1 MNFEYALGYLEDMQR
16 ILTQYRFIFSREM
29 SEANGMA
36 ILALEK
42 QIPREAI
49 CVQKYP
55 YPMYDCPVCRTPVD
69 KDTIYCKCCGQLIA
83 ERDGE

>member
-1 MNFEYALGYLEDMQR
+1 MNFEYALGSLEDMQR

-29 SEANGMA
+29 AEANSMA
-36 ILALEK
+36 ISALEK

-55 YPMYDCPVCRTPVD
+55 SPIYDCPVCKTPVD
-69 KDTIYCKCCGQLIA
+69 KDTIYCKCCG
-83 ERDGE
+83 